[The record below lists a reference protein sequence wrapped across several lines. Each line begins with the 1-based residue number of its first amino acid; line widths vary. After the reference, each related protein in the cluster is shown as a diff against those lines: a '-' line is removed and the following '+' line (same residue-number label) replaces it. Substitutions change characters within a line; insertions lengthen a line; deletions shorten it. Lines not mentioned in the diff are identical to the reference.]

1 MVMII
6 KPKTRGFICTTAHP
20 EGCKH
25 NVKESIDYVRATGM
39 IENGPKNVLLIGAST
54 GYGLASRIVSAFGCK
69 ANTVGV
75 FFERPAVDDRTA
87 SAGWYNTVAFKQY
100 AESAGLIAENING
113 DAFSDAVKDE
123 VIRTIKNKLGTIDC
137 VVYSLAAPRRT
148 DPSTGVTYRS
158 VLKPIGEKFSSKT
171 VNVDTGEV
179 YDTELEPATPEEITG
194 TIKVMGGEDWEL
206 WIQALL
212 DENILSER
220 AKTVAYSYIGPKIT
234 KPIYSHGT
242 IGKAK
247 EDLDRAVI
255 SINNMLSKI
264 GGRACISVN
273 KAVVTQASSAIPVVP
288 LYISLLF
295 KVMKAKNINEG
306 CIEQIYRLFKNHLY
320 GRDESVDEVG
330 RIHLDNFEMQPDV
343 QSAVAELW
351 PKITTENLSALSDI
365 AGYRKEFLK
374 LFGFGIDGIDYDL
387 DVNP

>member
-25 NVKESIDYVRATGM
+25 NVKESIDYVRTTGM